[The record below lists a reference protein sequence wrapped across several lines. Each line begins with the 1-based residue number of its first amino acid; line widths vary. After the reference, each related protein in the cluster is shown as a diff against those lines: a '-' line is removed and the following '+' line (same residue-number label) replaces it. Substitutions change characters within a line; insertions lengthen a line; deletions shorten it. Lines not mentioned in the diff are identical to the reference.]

1 MEQGSN
7 RRRRPPSRPAQS
19 QRPRPPAQRRP
30 GPRPPGEDR
39 PRPRSPQKA
48 RKPQPKKP
56 PRRPGVLRRRYRGSV
71 AFRLATMVVL
81 VLAVLLGVAI
91 FFKVDKIQVVGNSLY
106 REDEVVEASGVVR
119 GDNLLT
125 LSKGAIAGRINA
137 VLPYVEQVRV
147 ERQLPDTVVIH
158 LVESKAVYAVTT
170 DDGTDWLMSGGG
182 KLLERAETS
191 AADYP
196 KITGVTPKAPAAGAQ
211 VDCDQPDS
219 LSAALELMALLE
231 ETDYISQI
239 VEVNV
244 EKPYDI
250 ILWYG
255 AQFEV
260 HLGGTDEL
268 SYKMQYLTAILDDPQ
283 VEEGGVIDLT
293 LQEKSVAIFKPWN
306 E

>member
-1 MEQGSN
+1 MEQGRN
-7 RRRRPPSRPAQS
+7 RRRRSGEEP
-19 QRPRPPAQRRP
+19 QRARPPAQRRRHP
-30 GPRPPGEDR
+30 PRAAQEDR
-39 PRPRSPQKA
+39 PRPKR
-48 RKPQPKKP
+48 PQPKKP
-56 PRRPGVLRRRYRGSV
+56 PRKPSEFRRRYHGSV
-71 AFRLATMVVL
+71 VFRLVTMAVL
-81 VLAVLLGVAI
+81 VLVVLMGVAL
-91 FFKVDKIQVVGNSLY
+91 FFKVDKIQVTGNALY
-106 REDEVVEASGVVR
+106 REDEVVEASGVVK

-147 ERQLPDTVVIH
+147 ERQLPDTVVIR
-158 LVESKAVYAVTT
+158 LTESSAVYAVEA
-170 DDGTDWLMSGGG
+170 DDGTEWLMSGGG
-182 KLLERAETS
+182 KLLERADIS

-196 KITGVTPKAPAAGAQ
+196 KITGVTPKSPTAGAP
-211 VDCDQPDS
+211 VDCDAPDS
-219 LSAALELMALLE
+219 LTAAMELMAILE

-250 ILWYG
+250 IVWYG

-268 SYKMQYLTAILDDPQ
+268 GYKMQYLTAILDDPQ

-306 E
+306 D